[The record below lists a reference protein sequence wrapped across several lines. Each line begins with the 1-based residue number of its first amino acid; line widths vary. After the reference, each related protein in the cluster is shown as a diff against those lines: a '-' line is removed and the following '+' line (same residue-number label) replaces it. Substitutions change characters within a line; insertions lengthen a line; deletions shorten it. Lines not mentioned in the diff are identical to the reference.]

1 MQQVTQRRGSWLSRT
16 AILGIIAACGT
27 GVPCAV
33 FAAETAG
40 SEVEQPA
47 AVVED
52 PDGADIIVTATRR
65 RDNLQNV
72 AVAVTVADARALA
85 EAQVL
90 NIQQVAAITPS
101 ISFNIT
107 NNPASTGNL
116 LIRGIGTNGA
126 NRALEGAAG
135 IFVDGVY
142 RLRPGQV
149 LQNWLDIESLQ
160 VLRGPQGT
168 LFGRNTTAGAVLI
181 TTAQPRLDG
190 ISGRMDSQIGN
201 YGQRQLSGAVNLP
214 VSDTVAV
221 RLAAMASTID
231 GFVENP
237 NNNQTYSGEDAFAV
251 RGTVLVAPQDNLSM
265 RLAFDYS
272 RSDGNC
278 CYGAVSV
285 IPGPTRPLVDALS
298 LANGLRPA
306 SRRVD
311 DYELAI
317 NRNADQRLED
327 FGATFSLELEALGG
341 TITSVSSWRRFDLD
355 QRGGD
360 LDFSGADI
368 VTADNLF
375 RQDSWSTELIY
386 ARDIDVLAGTDL
398 VAGIYLDGSTIDS
411 VRVLDFGTQAQA
423 SYDGI
428 TGRPGL
434 FAAAPG
440 LITDEAYRAQNAS
453 QAGFVNA
460 TVALDDRLSL
470 ILGARLSREVREGS
484 FRDRGPALAP
494 NHPLVF
500 ARLVPS
506 PQYDD
511 RFTVT
516 AFSGTAGIKY
526 RFSDRAMGYATY
538 SRGFKAGGVNLDRNA
553 AGGATNIAAPLS
565 SIYRNEYAD
574 SYELGLKVDLADRR
588 SRVNVALFR
597 TDLTDLQVSQFLGL
611 QSVVLNAPEAQVEG
625 AELEA
630 SFALADALR
639 FDLAGTWLPTRRFG
653 IEPALGLLS
662 NRDFPHA
669 PEWAGTATL
678 AFDQPMSEG
687 LSISARANLQYVGP
701 TFVSTANNA
710 RQDDYALINL
720 RLGLNARD
728 DTWQVA
734 VFCQNCSDERY
745 VTQSV
750 NTPLQTGDAIGYIG
764 APRQF
769 GIAASRQ
776 F

>member
-1 MQQVTQRRGSWLSRT
+1 MHQTTNRLLRWRYHGAVL
-16 AILGIIAACGT
+16 AIAAAAAA
-27 GVPCAV
+27 PAQ
-33 FAAETAG
+33 AAEAQPDATEEPEVAV
-40 SEVEQPA
+40 SE
-47 AVVED
+47 
-52 PDGADIIVTATRR
+52 ITVTATRR
-65 RDNLQNV
+65 RDSLQNV
-72 AVAVTVADARALA
+72 PVAVTVADSRALA

-149 LQNWLDIESLQ
+149 LQNWLDMESLQ

-168 LFGRNTTAGAVLI
+168 LFGRNTTAGAVLL
-181 TTAQPRLDG
+181 TTARPSLDG
-190 ISGRMDSQIGN
+190 VSGQVSSQLGN
-201 YGQRQLSGAVNLP
+201 YGQAQIQGAVNVPL
-214 VSDTVAV
+214 SETVAV
-221 RLAAMASTID
+221 RLAGMVSTIN

-237 NNNQTYSGEDAFAV
+237 NNDERYSGEDAYAL
-251 RGTVLVAPQDNLSM
+251 RGTLLLAPRDTLSV

-278 CYGAVSV
+278 CYAGVSV
-285 IPGPTRPLVDALS
+285 TPGPTRPLVDALS
-298 LANGLRPA
+298 RANGLVPG
-306 SRRVD
+306 SRRIE
-311 DYELAI
+311 DYELAL
-317 NRNADQRLED
+317 NSNADQRLED
-327 FGATFSLELEALGG
+327 YGVTLAIELEALGG
-341 TITSVSSWRRFDLD
+341 TLTSVSSWRRFDLD

-375 RQDSWSTELIY
+375 QQDSWSTELVY
-386 ARDIDVLAGTDL
+386 ARDIDFLAGTDL
-398 VAGIYLDGSTIDS
+398 VAGVYLDGSTIDS
-411 VRVLDFGTQAQA
+411 VRVLDFGRQAQA
-423 SYDGI
+423 FYDGI

-434 FAAAPG
+434 LAAAPG
-440 LITDEAYRAQNAS
+440 LITDEVYRADNAS

-460 TVALDDRLSL
+460 TIGLDDRLSV
-470 ILGARLSREVREGS
+470 ILGARLSREEREGS
-484 FRDRGPALAP
+484 FRDRGPALAA

-511 RFTVT
+511 SFAVT
-516 AFSGTAGIKY
+516 AFSGTAGLKY

-553 AGGATNIAAPLS
+553 AGGATNLAAPLS
-565 SIYRNEYAD
+565 PIYRNEYAD

-588 SRVNVALFR
+588 SRVNIALFR

-611 QSVVLNAPEAQVEG
+611 QSVVLNAPEARVEG
-625 AELEA
+625 AEVEA
-630 SFALADALR
+630 SFALSDALR

-653 IEPALGLLS
+653 VEPALGLLS
-662 NRDFPHA
+662 DRDFPHA
-669 PEWAGTATL
+669 PEFAGTASL
-678 AFDQPMSEG
+678 ALDQPVSDS
-687 LSISARANLQYVGP
+687 LAITARANVQYVGE
-701 TFVSTANNA
+701 TFTSTANNA

-720 RLGLNARD
+720 RLGLKALGNG
-728 DTWQVA
+728 WQVA
-734 VFCQNCSDERY
+734 LFCQNCSDERY
-745 VTQSV
+745 VTQAV

-769 GIAASRQ
+769 GISASRQ

>member
-1 MQQVTQRRGSWLSRT
+1 MRLNTYRQRHWWHCCAPL
-16 AILGIIAACGT
+16 AIAAACI
-27 GVPCAV
+27 ASQASAAH
-33 FAAETAG
+33 AAEAQPLDSAAEAATADEG
-40 SEVEQPA
+40 GE
-47 AVVED
+47 
-52 PDGADIIVTATRR
+52 ILVTATRR
-65 RDNLQNV
+65 RDSLQNV
-72 AVAVTVADARALA
+72 PVAVTVADARTLA
-85 EAQVL
+85 EAQVF

-149 LQNWLDIESLQ
+149 LQNWLDVESLQ

-181 TTAQPRLDG
+181 TTAQPDLDG
-190 ISGRMDSQIGN
+190 PSGYINSQLGN
-201 YGQRQLSGAVNLP
+201 YGQAQLQAAVNIP
-214 VSDTVAV
+214 VSETVAI
-221 RLAAMASTID
+221 RLASMVSTID

-237 NNNQTYSGEDAFAV
+237 NNDERYSGEDAYAL
-251 RGTVLVAPQDNLSM
+251 RGTLLFAPSDTLSM

-278 CYGAVSV
+278 CYAGVSV
-285 IPGPTRPLVDALS
+285 TPGPTRPLVDALS
-298 LANGLRPA
+298 RANGFEPG
-306 SRRVD
+306 SRRVE
-311 DYELAI
+311 DYELAL

-327 FGATFSLELEALGG
+327 FGATFTIELEALGG
-341 TITSVSSWRRFDLD
+341 TFSSVSSWRRFDLD

-375 RQDSWSTELIY
+375 RQDSWSTELVY
-386 ARDIDVLAGTDL
+386 SRDIDFLAGTDL
-398 VAGIYLDGSTIDS
+398 VAGVYLDGSTIDS

-423 SYDGI
+423 FYDVLA
-428 TGRPGL
+428 GRPGL
-434 FAAAPG
+434 FAAGPG
-440 LITDEAYRAQNAS
+440 LITDEVYRAENAS

-460 TVALDDRLSL
+460 TVGLDDRLSL

-484 FRDRGPALAP
+484 FRDRGPALPP
-494 NHPLVF
+494 NHPLAF

-506 PQYDD
+506 PQYDE
-511 RFTVT
+511 RFSVT
-516 AFSGTAGIKY
+516 AFSGTAGLKY

-538 SRGFKAGGVNLDRNA
+538 SRGFKSGGVNLDRNA
-553 AGGATNIAAPLS
+553 AGGATNLADPLS
-565 SIYRNEYAD
+565 PIYRNEYAD

-588 SRVNVALFR
+588 SRVNIALFR

-611 QSVVLNAPEAQVEG
+611 QSVVLNAPDARVEG

-630 SFALADALR
+630 SFALSDALR

-653 IEPALGLLS
+653 TEPALGLLS
-662 NRDFPHA
+662 DRDFPHA
-669 PEWAGTATL
+669 PEFAGTATL
-678 AFDQPMSEG
+678 ALEQPVSDS
-687 LSISARANLQYVGP
+687 LALTARATVQYVGE
-701 TFVSTANNA
+701 TFTSTANNA
-710 RQDDYALINL
+710 RQDEYALVHL
-720 RLGLNARD
+720 RLGLAMLD
-728 DTWQVA
+728 QKWQIA
-734 VFCQNCSDERY
+734 AFCQNCTDARY
-745 VTQSV
+745 VTQAV
-750 NTPLQTGDAIGYIG
+750 NTPLQTGDVLGYIG

-769 GIAASRQ
+769 GLSASRQ

>member
-1 MQQVTQRRGSWLSRT
+1 MHQTTNRLLRWRYHGAVL
-16 AILGIIAACGT
+16 AIAAAFAT
-27 GVPCAV
+27 APAQ
-33 FAAETAG
+33 AAET
-40 SEVEQPA
+40 QPDAAEEPEA
-47 AVVED
+47 AVSE
-52 PDGADIIVTATRR
+52 ITVTATRR
-65 RDNLQNV
+65 RDSLQNV
-72 AVAVTVADARALA
+72 PVAVTVADARALA

-149 LQNWLDIESLQ
+149 LQNWLDMESLQ

-168 LFGRNTTAGAVLI
+168 LFGRNTTAGAVLL
-181 TTAQPRLDG
+181 TTAQPSLDRV
-190 ISGRMDSQIGN
+190 SGQASSQLGN
-201 YGQRQLSGAVNLP
+201 YGQAQIQGAVNVPL
-214 VSDTVAV
+214 SDTVAV
-221 RLAAMASTID
+221 RLAGMVSTIN

-237 NNNQTYSGEDAFAV
+237 NNDERYSGEDAYAL
-251 RGTVLVAPQDNLSM
+251 RGTVLFAPRDNLSM

-278 CYGAVSV
+278 CYAGVSV
-285 IPGPTRPLVDALS
+285 TPGPTRPLVDALS
-298 LANGLRPA
+298 RANGLVPG
-306 SRRVD
+306 SRGVE
-311 DYELAI
+311 DYQLAL
-317 NRNADQRLED
+317 NSNADQRLED
-327 FGATFSLELEALGG
+327 YGVTLSIELEALGG
-341 TITSVSSWRRFDLD
+341 TLTSVSSWRRFDLD

-375 RQDSWSTELIY
+375 QQDSWSTELVY
-386 ARDIDVLAGTDL
+386 ARDIDFLAGTDL
-398 VAGIYLDGSTIDS
+398 VAGVYLDGSTIDS
-411 VRVLDFGTQAQA
+411 VRVLDFGRQAQA
-423 SYDGI
+423 FYDGI

-434 FAAAPG
+434 LAAAPG
-440 LITDEAYRAQNAS
+440 LITDEVYRADNAS

-460 TVALDDRLSL
+460 TIGLDDRLSV
-470 ILGARLSREVREGS
+470 ILGARLSREEREGS
-484 FRDRGPALAP
+484 FRDRGSALPA

-511 RFTVT
+511 SFSVT
-516 AFSGTAGIKY
+516 AFSGTAGVKY
-526 RFSDRAMGYATY
+526 RFSDQAMGYATY

-553 AGGATNIAAPLS
+553 AGGATNLAAPLS
-565 SIYRNEYAD
+565 PIYRNEYAD

-588 SRVNVALFR
+588 SRVNIALFR

-611 QSVVLNAPEAQVEG
+611 QSVVLNAPEARVEG
-625 AELEA
+625 AEVEA
-630 SFALADALR
+630 SFALSDALR

-653 IEPALGLLS
+653 VAPALGLLS
-662 NRDFPHA
+662 DRDFPHA
-669 PEWAGTATL
+669 PEWAGTASL
-678 AFDQPMSEG
+678 ALDQPVSDS
-687 LSISARANLQYVGP
+687 LAITARANVQYVGA
-701 TFVSTANNA
+701 TFTSTANNA
-710 RQDDYALINL
+710 RQDEYALINL
-720 RLGLNARD
+720 RLGLKTLSD
-728 DTWQVA
+728 SWQVA

-745 VTQSV
+745 VTQAV

-769 GIAASRQ
+769 GISVTRQ

>member
-1 MQQVTQRRGSWLSRT
+1 MHQTTTRLLRWRHHGAVL
-16 AILGIIAACGT
+16 AIAA
-27 GVPCAV
+27 
-33 FAAETAG
+33 AALSPAHGAEA
-40 SEVEQPA
+40 QPA
-47 AVVED
+47 PTDEAEAEVAE
-52 PDGADIIVTATRR
+52 ITVTATRR
-65 RDNLQNV
+65 RDSLQNV
-72 AVAVTVADARALA
+72 PVAVTVADARLLA
-85 EAQVL
+85 EAQVI

-149 LQNWLDIESLQ
+149 LQNWLDMESLQ

-168 LFGRNTTAGAVLI
+168 LFGRNTTAGAVLL
-181 TTAQPRLDG
+181 TTARPSLDG
-190 ISGRMDSQIGN
+190 VSGQVSSQLGN
-201 YGQRQLSGAVNLP
+201 YGQAQLQGAVNVPL
-214 VSDTVAV
+214 SDTVAV
-221 RLAAMASTID
+221 RLAGMVSTIN
-231 GFVENP
+231 GFVANP
-237 NNNQTYSGEDAFAV
+237 NNDERYSGENAYAL
-251 RGTVLVAPQDNLSM
+251 RGTLLLAPRDNLSV

-278 CYGAVSV
+278 CYAGVSV
-285 IPGPTRPLVDALS
+285 TPGPTRPLVDALS
-298 LANGLRPA
+298 RANGLVPG
-306 SRRVD
+306 SRRVE
-311 DYELAI
+311 DYELAL
-317 NRNADQRLED
+317 NSDADQRLED
-327 FGATFSLELEALGG
+327 YGVTLAIELEALGG
-341 TITSVSSWRRFDLD
+341 TLTSVSSWRRFDLD

-375 RQDSWSTELIY
+375 TQDSWSTELVY
-386 ARDIDVLAGTDL
+386 ARDIDFLAGTDL
-398 VAGIYLDGSTIDS
+398 VAGVYLDGSTIDS
-411 VRVLDFGTQAQA
+411 VRVLDFGRQAQA
-423 SYDGI
+423 FYDGI

-434 FAAAPG
+434 LAAAPG
-440 LITDEAYRAQNAS
+440 LITDEVYRAENAS

-460 TVALDDRLSL
+460 TIGLDERLSV
-470 ILGARLSREVREGS
+470 ILGARLSREEREGS
-484 FRDRGPALAP
+484 FRDRGPALAA

-516 AFSGTAGIKY
+516 AFSGTAGLKY

-565 SIYRNEYAD
+565 PIYRNEYAD

-611 QSVVLNAPEAQVEG
+611 QSVVLNAPEARVEG
-625 AELEA
+625 AEVEA
-630 SFALADALR
+630 SFALWDALR

-653 IEPALGLLS
+653 VAAPLGLLS
-662 NRDFPHA
+662 DRDFPHA
-669 PEWAGTATL
+669 PEFAGTASL
-678 AFDQPMSEG
+678 ALDQPVSDR
-687 LSISARANLQYVGP
+687 LAITARANVQYVGA
-701 TFVSTANNA
+701 TFTSTANNA

-720 RLGLNARD
+720 RLGLKALDNG
-728 DTWQVA
+728 WQVA
-734 VFCQNCSDERY
+734 LFCQNCSDERY
-745 VTQSV
+745 VTQAV

-769 GIAASRQ
+769 GISASRQ